1 MTYQKNDTLFAFK
14 AIALS
19 PSLNGTDKQ
28 VAVFI
33 VDSFNIK
40 TKRCDPSVDTA
51 SVILGKSKRT
61 ILRAI
66 DRLVKLKFLRKL
78 RHGGHNHC
86 NKYEPNWTYFRELEL
101 KYKLRR
107 KVHAERFSR
116 QKLSPSVC
124 QPCHSSGVNVGTQ
137 TYPTN
142 NFQLTCPTDSPRHP
156 NSSLVPSGLSN
167 GSSHYVSRAPI
178 QPARQSKS
186 IEAAQAAAVRRWSKD
201 LHDQFGS
208 NPIYG
213 DMIDE
218 IDEKLQDAATE
229 AEMKRAGG
237 GIAWI
242 VKELDARQVARRAS
256 GGSEPA
262 PAKPA

>member
-1 MTYQKNDTLFAFK
+1 MTYQKNDILFAFK

-28 VAVFI
+28 VAVFF

-61 ILRAI
+61 ILRAV
-66 DRLVKLKFLRKL
+66 DHLVKLKFIKKL

-86 NKYEPNWTYFRELEL
+86 NKYEPNWAYFRELEL
-101 KYKLRR
+101 TYKLRR
-107 KVHAERFSR
+107 KAHAERFAR

-124 QPCHSSGVNVGTQ
+124 QPCHSLGVNVVTQ

-142 NFQLTCPTDSPRHP
+142 NIQLTCPSDSPKKAE
-156 NSSLVPSGLSN
+156 SSLGQRGLGN
-167 GSSHYVSRAPI
+167 GSSYNAARAPLR
-178 QPARQSKS
+178 PPREQSRS
-186 IEAAQAAAVRRWSKD
+186 IEAAQAAAIRRWNAD
-201 LHDQFGS
+201 LLTQFGS
-208 NPIYG
+208 KPIYG
-213 DMIDE
+213 DMVEAIDTE
-218 IDEKLQDAATE
+218 LQDAATE

-237 GIAWI
+237 GMAWI
-242 VKELDARQVARRAS
+242 LKELRAREMMRRAT
-256 GGSEPA
+256 
-262 PAKPA
+262 

>member
-1 MTYQKNDTLFAFK
+1 MAYQKNDILFAFK

-28 VAVFI
+28 VAVFF

-66 DRLVKLKFLRKL
+66 DHLVKLKFIKKL

-86 NKYEPNWTYFRELEL
+86 NKYEPNWAYFRDLEL
-101 KYKLRR
+101 TYKLRR
-107 KVHAERFSR
+107 KAHAERFAR
-116 QKLSPSVC
+116 QKLSPSMC
-124 QPCHSSGVNVGTQ
+124 QPCHSSGVNVVTQ

-142 NFQLTCPTDSPRHP
+142 NIQLTCPSDSPKKAE
-156 NSSLVPSGLSN
+156 SSLERSGLGN
-167 GSSHYVSRAPI
+167 GSSCNAARAPLR
-178 QPARQSKS
+178 PPREQSRS
-186 IEAAQAAAVRRWSKD
+186 IEAALAAAVRRWNAD
-201 LHDQFGS
+201 LLNQFGS
-208 NPIYG
+208 KPIYG

-218 IDEKLQDAATE
+218 IDAELQDAATE

-237 GIAWI
+237 GMAWI
-242 VKELDARQVARRAS
+242 LKELRARELMRRS
-256 GGSEPA
+256 T
-262 PAKPA
+262 

>member
-1 MTYQKNDTLFAFK
+1 MTYQKNDILFAFK

-28 VAVFI
+28 VAVFF

-66 DRLVKLKFLRKL
+66 DHLVKLKFIRKL

-86 NKYEPNWTYFRELEL
+86 NKYEPNWAYFRELEL
-101 KYKLRR
+101 SYKLRR
-107 KVHAERFSR
+107 KTHAERFAR

-124 QPCHSSGVNVGTQ
+124 QPCHSSGVNDVTQ

-142 NFQLTCPTDSPRHP
+142 NIPLTCPSDVPRKAE
-156 NSSLVPSGLSN
+156 SSLERSGLSN
-167 GSSHYVSRAPI
+167 GSAFNVARVPIRPPPQQSR
-178 QPARQSKS
+178 S
-186 IEAAQAAAVRRWSKD
+186 IEAAQAAAVRRWNKD
-201 LHDQFGS
+201 LHNQFGS
-208 NPIYG
+208 KPIYG

-218 IDEKLQDAATE
+218 IDVELQDAATE
-229 AEMKRAGG
+229 AEMKRAGD

-242 VKELDARQVARRAS
+242 LKELEVRQLLRRDTQHQ
-256 GGSEPA
+256 
-262 PAKPA
+262 